1 MDNDYDYH
9 DVDSDVLAQLAEKD
23 AIIRRLERRVENC
36 QSIINRNREMV
47 ATRENLIAALSAQSK
62 TKSRHLELLMG
73 SINDTVIVLDI
84 DSRVLYCTHSYLR
97 AVHQKAED
105 IIGFLF
111 REICERDSD
120 TDYEELQVVYKRV
133 LETHESATYTTVWNE
148 PGAPETHAHYQVT
161 VAPLFDDDDNICGV
175 IVFSHDITDLVEARM
190 QAEQASLSKSAFLA
204 HMSHEIRT
212 PMNAIIGMAE
222 LALREPLP
230 GSSAEMVGSI
240 KQAGH
245 NLLAIIN
252 DILDFSKIESGK
264 MELTAANYLLSSLI
278 HDVVSIIRVRLTDK
292 PVNFYVRVDANLPCK
307 LFGDEAR
314 LRQILVN
321 LLGNAAKYTREGY
334 VMLTVSGKVFGD
346 NRIRLKLE
354 VEDTGIGIK
363 EEDQRK
369 LFDEFAR
376 FDRNRNS
383 NIIGTGL
390 GLAITKSLVVL
401 MNGSIGVKSTYGN
414 GSLFTA
420 EVEQIV
426 TDTAAFATVENAGK
440 LRILLADCKE
450 RTIAEFMYT
459 AENLGLRVDV
469 VRDAEQLGAVFG
481 VGKRYDY
488 CFVALDFYRRYPNL
502 PISGDVRL
510 IIVADSS
517 TTGVKGAAT
526 LIAPVYSLSLASV
539 ISGISENKTAVIHH
553 RERFVAPKA
562 RVLLVDDLQINLKVT
577 QGLITPYEVQTDTAM
592 SGYEAIELVEQKEY
606 DMIFMDHMMPI
617 MDGLEAT
624 ERIRALPNG
633 KNVPIVVLTANAV
646 SGMKEMF
653 LSHGMDDF
661 LSKPLDT
668 AKLDEILEKWI
679 PKEKKIICMETVD
692 APPEA
697 NAPDFDIPGLNVK
710 LALEHIGGN
719 LNMFR
724 QLLQTFCVQTPQLL
738 VTLSSQRGDMKNY
751 AVTVHGI
758 KGSAYAI
765 CAIEVAKL
773 AEELEMDA
781 KSGNAANVRKRHDQ
795 FFSKVHRLLSR
806 IEDYL
811 EQTRRTE
818 ALSDA
823 IEPDVFRLRTLKEL
837 CDAFDTTAMGQV
849 IAELEEYNYK
859 LGGQLV
865 TTLRELY
872 ENLEYDEISKILDR
886 ALKYGVDTAL
896 AN

>member
-1 MDNDYDYH
+1 MF
-9 DVDSDVLAQLAEKD
+9 
-23 AIIRRLERRVENC
+23 
-36 QSIINRNREMV
+36 
-47 ATRENLIAALSAQSK
+47 ATRENLIAALSVQSK
-62 TKSRHLELLMG
+62 TKSRHLEQLMS
-73 SINDTVIVLDI
+73 SITDTVIVLDV
-84 DSRVLYCTHSYLR
+84 DSRVLYCTQSYLR
-97 AVHQKAED
+97 AVHREADD
-105 IIGFLF
+105 IIGHLF
-111 REICERDSD
+111 RDICGRDTD
-120 TDYEELQVVYKRV
+120 TDYDQLFVVYERV
-133 LETHESATYTTVWNE
+133 LETKEGERYTTEWNE
-148 PGAPETHAHYQVT
+148 PGAPETRAHYEVT
-161 VAPLFDDDDNICGV
+161 VSPLFDDNGSISGA

-230 GSSAEMVGSI
+230 ASSLEMVSSI

-252 DILDFSKIESGK
+252 DILDFSKIESGR
-264 MELTAANYLLSSLI
+264 MELTDAEYMLSSLI
-278 HDVVSIIRVRLTDK
+278 HDVVSIVRVRLTDK
-292 PVNFYVRVDANLPCK
+292 PIAFFVHADANLPCK
-307 LFGDEAR
+307 LLGDEAR

-334 VMLTVSGKVFGD
+334 VMLTVSGEEVGED
-346 NRIRLKLE
+346 RIKLKFD
-354 VEDTGIGIK
+354 VADTGIGIK
-363 EEDQRK
+363 EEDLAN
-369 LFDEFAR
+369 LFAEFAR
-376 FDRNRNS
+376 FDRNIN
-383 NIIGTGL
+383 NAIIGTGL
-390 GLAITKSLVVL
+390 GLAITKSLVKL
-401 MNGSIGVKSTYGN
+401 MNGKISVKSTYGS
-414 GSLFTA
+414 GSVFTA
-420 EVEQIV
+420 EVEQV
-426 TDTAAFATVENAGK
+426 FTERVPFAQVDNPGK
-440 LRILLADCKE
+440 LRLLLADGKE
-450 RTIAEFMYT
+450 RTIEEFLST

-469 VRDAEQLGAVFG
+469 VRDADQLGAVFG
-481 VGKRYDY
+481 AGNRYDY
-488 CFVALDFYRRYPNL
+488 CFVALDFYRRYSNL
-502 PISGDVRL
+502 PIPNDVRL
-510 IIVADSS
+510 VIVADNNA
-517 TTGVKGAAT
+517 TGVKDAAT

-539 ISGISENKTAVIHH
+539 ISGTSENKAAVSHH
-553 RERFVAPKA
+553 RERFVAPQA

-577 QGLITPYEVQTDTAM
+577 QGLITPYEVQTDSAM
-592 SGYEAIELVEQKEY
+592 SGYEAIELVEKKQY

-633 KNVPIVVLTANAV
+633 KDVPIVVLTANAV
-646 SGMKEMF
+646 SGMREMF

-668 AKLDEILEKWI
+668 AKLDEVLEKWI
-679 PKEKKIICMETVD
+679 PKEKKILCMETND
-692 APPEA
+692 TPPDGSI
-697 NAPDFDIPGLNVK
+697 PDFDIPGLNVK

-719 LNMFR
+719 MGMFR

-765 CAIEVAKL
+765 CAIEAAKL

-781 KSGNAANVRKRHDQ
+781 KAGNTVNVRKRHDQ

-806 IEDYL
+806 IEEYL
-811 EQTRRTE
+811 EQTRVSEVLSE
-818 ALSDA
+818 AV
-823 IEPDVFRLRTLKEL
+823 EPDVIRLRLLKEL
-837 CDAFDTTAMGQV
+837 CDKFDTTAMGRV
-849 IAELEEYNYK
+849 IAELEEYNYQ

-872 ENLEYDEISKILDR
+872 ENLEYDEISGILDK
-886 ALKYGVDTAL
+886 ALKHGVDTAL